1 MRLNRNVLIGLGAAA
16 GALLLFA
23 PKAVGFSALPLL
35 FLLACPLSMVFM
47 MRGMSRSKPATPETV
62 AAAGEPYA
70 EVARLRAE
78 RDQLEAAKAT
88 RRPSAP

>member
-16 GALLLFA
+16 VILLLVA
-23 PKAVGFSALPLL
+23 PKTVGVSALPLL
-35 FLLACPLSMVFM
+35 LVLACPLSMVFM
-47 MRGMSRSKPATPETV
+47 MRGMSRSTAATPDTV
-62 AAAGEPYA
+62 APTGEHDD

-78 RDQLEAAKAT
+78 RDQLEAEAT